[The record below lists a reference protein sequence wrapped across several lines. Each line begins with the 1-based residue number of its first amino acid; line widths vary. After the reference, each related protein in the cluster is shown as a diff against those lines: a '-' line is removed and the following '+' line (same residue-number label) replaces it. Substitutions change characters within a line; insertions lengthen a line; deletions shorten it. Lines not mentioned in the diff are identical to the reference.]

1 MVFSGKA
8 VLQLIFDTLGGN
20 HGLRKVYLFLIPGLM
35 FLDWSKY
42 SGHKNKEMAKTMLF
56 LTSFTN
62 KQVTTQV
69 SIRVLFFCSLT
80 RFPRDEPEKV
90 ALISFIALTGA

>member
-42 SGHKNKEMAKTMLF
+42 SGHKNKEMAKTTLF

-62 KQVTTQV
+62 KQTIFVNF
-69 SIRVLFFCSLT
+69 IRIIHNIQYK
-80 RFPRDEPEKV
+80 D
-90 ALISFIALTGA
+90 A

>member
-62 KQVTTQV
+62 KQTIFVNF
-69 SIRVLFFCSLT
+69 IR
-80 RFPRDEPEKV
+80 
-90 ALISFIALTGA
+90 IIHNIQ

>member
-1 MVFSGKA
+1 MKFSEKS
-8 VLQLIFDTLGGN
+8 VMKLIYGVIGDD
-20 HGLRKVYLFLIPGLM
+20 HGLRKGYLSFIPGLM

-62 KQVTTQV
+62 KQTIFVNF
-69 SIRVLFFCSLT
+69 IRIIHNIQYK
-80 RFPRDEPEKV
+80 D
-90 ALISFIALTGA
+90 A

>member
-62 KQVTTQV
+62 KQTIFVNF
-69 SIRVLFFCSLT
+69 IRIIHNIQYK
-80 RFPRDEPEKV
+80 D
-90 ALISFIALTGA
+90 A

>member
-56 LTSFTN
+56 LTSFAN
-62 KQVTTQV
+62 KQTIFVNF
-69 SIRVLFFCSLT
+69 IRIIHNIQYK
-80 RFPRDEPEKV
+80 D
-90 ALISFIALTGA
+90 A

>member
-1 MVFSGKA
+1 MKFSEKS
-8 VLQLIFDTLGGN
+8 VMKLIYGVIGDD

-62 KQVTTQV
+62 KQTIFVNF
-69 SIRVLFFCSLT
+69 IRIIHNIQYK
-80 RFPRDEPEKV
+80 D
-90 ALISFIALTGA
+90 A

>member
-1 MVFSGKA
+1 MVFSEKA

-62 KQVTTQV
+62 KQTIFVNF
-69 SIRVLFFCSLT
+69 IRIIHNIQYK
-80 RFPRDEPEKV
+80 D
-90 ALISFIALTGA
+90 A